1 MKSMD
6 KGKLYLIPCTL
17 GDNETK
23 SVLPITISDNIN
35 SCDAFI
41 VENLRS
47 ARRFLIKAGLTKKID
62 DLTFFELNKHTNTVD
77 LPTFLDP
84 IKKGLNIGVLSE
96 AGAPAIADPGSDIVK
111 IAHSQGIQVVPLVG
125 PSSILLG
132 LMASG
137 FNGQNF
143 AFNGYLPK
151 ESHQRK
157 KQIIYFENHSFKFQQ
172 TQIFIETP
180 FRNNHLL
187 EDLVKSCN
195 PNTEITIACDLTL
208 ENETIVRKKASD
220 WRKTNIDLKKRPTVF
235 LLHKY

>member
-1 MKSMD
+1 MN
-6 KGKLYLIPCTL
+6 KGKIYLIPCTL
-17 GDNETK
+17 GDNDPI
-23 SVLPITISDNIN
+23 SVLPSTISDKIN
-35 SCDAFI
+35 NCGAFI

-62 DLTFFELNKHTNTVD
+62 DLIFFELNKHTNSSEI
-77 LPTFLDP
+77 PSFLSP
-84 IKKGLNIGVLSE
+84 IEDGINIGVISE
-96 AGAPAIADPGSDIVK
+96 AGAPAVADPGSDIVK
-111 IAHSQGIQVVPLVG
+111 IAHQKSIKVVPLVG
-125 PSSILLG
+125 PSSILLA

-151 ESHQRK
+151 DSHQRK
-157 KQIIYFENHSFKFQQ
+157 KQIIFFENHSFKYQQ

-187 EDLVKSCN
+187 EDLIKSCN

-208 ENETIVRKKASD
+208 ESETILRKKTSE
-220 WRKTNIDLKKRPTVF
+220 WRKNPIDLKKRPAVF